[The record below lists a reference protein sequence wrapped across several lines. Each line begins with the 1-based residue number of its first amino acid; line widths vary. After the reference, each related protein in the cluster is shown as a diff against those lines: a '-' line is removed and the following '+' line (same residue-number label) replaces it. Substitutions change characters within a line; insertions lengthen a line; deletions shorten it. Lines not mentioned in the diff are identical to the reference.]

1 MSDNPLMKGVAE
13 KLPELH
19 HFDERIS
26 TLIKK
31 REIIQEVQRMTQIDW
46 LRVDASKLKTS
57 LIYILEKWIRT

>member
-1 MSDNPLMKGVAE
+1 LMKGVAE

-31 REIIQEVQRMTQIDW
+31 KEIIQDVQRMTQIDW

-57 LIYILEKWIRT
+57 IIYLLEKCIRS

>member
-1 MSDNPLMKGVAE
+1 MSNNPLMKGVAE

-31 REIIQEVQRMTQIDW
+31 KEI
-46 LRVDASKLKTS
+46 KC
-57 LIYILEKWIRT
+57 